1 MGVPERAACR
11 AVEVSGTGIVGS
23 VAAVDILFRMGRNGV
38 GSINFI
44 SISFGPMGVNN
55 IWANSC
61 NCGARPDGFLR
72 PLRL

>member
-1 MGVPERAACR
+1 MGVEERAACR
-11 AVEVSGTGIVGS
+11 AVEVRGTGIVGS
-23 VAAVDILFRMGRNGV
+23 VVTVDILFRMRRNGV

-44 SISFGPMGVNN
+44 SISFGPTGVNN

-72 PLRL
+72 PLQL